1 MNINNKLNTMNKN
14 RLRKITETPV
24 GSIGY
29 RMRRDLSIRYTSHLH
44 GCIDHLDMAEAH
56 LAEMLDGENR
66 FGLITNIAN
75 ARYEI
80 KKYLS
85 PERVNNECGS

>member
-1 MNINNKLNTMNKN
+1 MNKC
-14 RLRKITETPV
+14 RLQRLESRPGGNLKRRL
-24 GSIGY
+24 S
-29 RMRRDLSIRYTSHLH
+29 RDLNIRYSGHLH

-56 LAEMLDGENR
+56 LGELLNGENR
-66 FGLITNIAN
+66 FGLLTNIAN

-85 PERVNNECGS
+85 PEKINNECGS